1 MLLFAAQIGCGIVV
15 ITNKENKDNTFCIDH
30 CIFQAIAGR
39 QVKLPDI
46 PMHLFNRPVGFPASL
61 GMRTQYLPDG
71 VLFVV
76 TKCSDLQTVA
86 RGLAN
91 KHRFQLTFCANTGPR
106 KPIFTA
112 NEPTF
117 AANSL
122 QTVS

>member
-1 MLLFAAQIGCGIVV
+1 MSVGLMSLFGALILFGAPSGAIG
-15 ITNKENKDNTFCIDH
+15 E
-30 CIFQAIAGR
+30 GR
-39 QVKLPDI
+39 
-46 PMHLFNRPVGFPASL
+46 
-61 GMRTQYLPDG
+61 
-71 VLFVV
+71 
-76 TKCSDLQTVA
+76 CSDLQTVA